1 MAYNAPGIGSLSA
14 HEYNKIRQSYD
25 AYRQTQGRYSNS
37 PMYDPNHRGARTQF
51 EMAKA
56 RASAPRKE
64 FQRGSYGIEDEY
76 RYMVSQGY
84 RPQAAAAAA
93 PPTTAVAPRTF
104 TPPTSSGPTNLPTGP
119 DPTINQPQYDPTAM
133 FAQRMAEMQEGMMQ
147 ALQMQQQQF
156 QQAQQQQNERMEQM
170 MAATMQAQAAAA
182 ARPEVASVKMADS
195 SQGNQMTIAKR
206 GVKGN
211 FNRKGMRIKN
221 INTEQ

>member
-1 MAYNAPGIGSLSA
+1 MS
-14 HEYNKIRQSYD
+14 R
-25 AYRQTQGRYSNS
+25 R
-37 PMYDPNHRGARTQF
+37 
-51 EMAKA
+51 
-56 RASAPRKE
+56 
-64 FQRGSYGIEDEY
+64 SYGANVDKNLAK
-76 RYMVSQGY
+76 RYGDDYSFTPKKGYVVGGYHNVYTGPHMGQVSKPVYTRLPEQ
-84 RPQAAAAAA
+84 QAAPTPASTPAPAA
-93 PPTTAVAPRTF
+93 APRTF
-104 TPPTSSGPTNLPTGP
+104 TPPTSSGPTTLPTGAG
-119 DPTINQPQYDPTAM
+119 PTINQPQYDPTAM

-221 INTEQ
+221 INTQQ

>member
-1 MAYNAPGIGSLSA
+1 MS
-14 HEYNKIRQSYD
+14 
-25 AYRQTQGRYSNS
+25 
-37 PMYDPNHRGARTQF
+37 RT
-51 EMAKA
+51 
-56 RASAPRKE
+56 
-64 FQRGSYGIEDEY
+64 SYGANVNKNFAK
-76 RYMVSQGY
+76 RYGDDYSMSPKKGYVVGGHHYVYKGPQMGQVSVPVYTRLPEQ
-84 RPQAAAAAA
+84 QAAPTPASTPA
-93 PPTTAVAPRTF
+93 PTTAAPNTYEPR
-104 TPPTSSGPTNLPTGP
+104 PPSGQTTLPTAAA
-119 DPTINQPQYDPTAM
+119 PTINQPQYDPTAM
-133 FAQRMAEMQEGMMQ
+133 FAQRIAEMQSGMMQ

-182 ARPEVASVKMADS
+182 ARPEVASVKIPDS

>member
-1 MAYNAPGIGSLSA
+1 MAYNAPDIGSLSA

-25 AYRQTQGRYSNS
+25 AYQQSQEPIRRTGFDRGVYVGTLPHQSAAYQARQ
-37 PMYDPNHRGARTQF
+37 PH
-51 EMAKA
+51 K
-56 RASAPRKE
+56 
-64 FQRGSYGIEDEY
+64 RGSYGIEDEY
-76 RYMVSQGY
+76 RYMVSQGF

-93 PPTTAVAPRTF
+93 PATTAATPRTF
-104 TPPTSSGPTNLPTGP
+104 TPPTSSSPTNLPTGL

-195 SQGNQMTIAKR
+195 SQGNQMTIAKK

-211 FNRKGMRIKN
+211 FNREGLRIKN
-221 INTEQ
+221 INTTQ

>member
-1 MAYNAPGIGSLSA
+1 MAYNAPDIGSLSA

-25 AYRQTQGRYSNS
+25 AYQNTLQGTARPGLDRGPGYRDMSVANAARSARS
-37 PMYDPNHRGARTQF
+37 PY
-51 EMAKA
+51 K
-56 RASAPRKE
+56 
-64 FQRGSYGIEDEY
+64 RGSYGIEDEY

-93 PPTTAVAPRTF
+93 PTTTAVAPRTF
-104 TPPTSSGPTNLPTGP
+104 TPPTSSGPTTLQTGA
-119 DPTINQPQYDPTAM
+119 DPAINQPQYDPTAM
-133 FAQRMAEMQEGMMQ
+133 FAQRMAEMQAGMMQ
-147 ALQMQQQQF
+147 ALQLQQQQF

-195 SQGNQMTIAKR
+195 SQGDQMTIAKR

-211 FNRKGMRIKN
+211 FNREGMRIKN
-221 INTEQ
+221 INTTQ

>member
-1 MAYNAPGIGSLSA
+1 MAYNAPDIGSLSA

-25 AYRQTQGRYSNS
+25 NYRATQTKPPGGFDSRWERS
-37 PMYDPNHRGARTQF
+37 RFETARMQNK
-51 EMAKA
+51 AA
-56 RASAPRKE
+56 RASHK
-64 FQRGSYGIEDEY
+64 RGSYGIEDEY
-76 RYMVSQGY
+76 RYMVSQGFK
-84 RPQAAAAAA
+84 PQAAAAAA

-104 TPPTSSGPTNLPTGP
+104 TPPTSSGPTTLPTGA

-133 FAQRMAEMQEGMMQ
+133 FAQRMAEMQAGMMQ
-147 ALQMQQQQF
+147 ALQLQQQQF

-195 SQGNQMTIAKR
+195 SQGDQMTIAKR

-211 FNRKGMRIKN
+211 FNREGMRIKN
-221 INTEQ
+221 INTTQ